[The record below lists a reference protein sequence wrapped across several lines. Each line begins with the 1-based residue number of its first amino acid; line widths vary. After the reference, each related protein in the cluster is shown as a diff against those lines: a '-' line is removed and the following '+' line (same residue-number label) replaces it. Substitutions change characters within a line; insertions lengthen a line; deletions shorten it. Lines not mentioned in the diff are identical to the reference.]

1 MQDFSYIAEEIFS
14 FKAKLA
20 AAKLCQ
26 NTVRKIVFGKKK
38 KLQGDG
44 MLPQDHSFINLVSR

>member
-38 KLQGDG
+38 VTRGWHASTG
-44 MLPQDHSFINLVSR
+44 SFFH

>member
-1 MQDFSYIAEEIFS
+1 MQDFYYIGEEIFS

-38 KLQGDG
+38 VTRGWHASTG
-44 MLPQDHSFINLVSR
+44 SFFH